1 MDIPSWLIWLIDIV
15 KQAAAILLVIVLL
28 LRTQIID
35 AIIKRIQLSF
45 DKALENKKTLNE
57 RKNYISKHRFD
68 VEFQIYREL
77 SQKFFL
83 SRKLVLGLS
92 CGQAGNLYDEEKF
105 KELYDETFQTIES
118 AQDILYGSAPF
129 ILENFFREYEEILQL
144 LFNQLVAYGEKNKT
158 IVYVTNDGERKVIK
172 NNVEYAN
179 EVNSKLELL
188 NNQIREYL
196 SSLDTLD

>member
-1 MDIPSWLIWLIDIV
+1 MPSWFIDIV
-15 KQAAAILLVIVLL
+15 KQTVSILLAVSPLL
-28 LRTQIID
+28 VPQVRD
-35 AIIKRIQLSF
+35 FVAKSVQLSF
-45 DKALENKKTLNE
+45 DKALEDKKTLNE

-83 SRKLVLGLS
+83 SRKLLLGLS
-92 CGQAGNLYDEEKF
+92 CGQVDNLYDEEKF
-105 KELYDETFQTIES
+105 KELYDETVQTIES

-129 ILENFFREYEEILQL
+129 ILENFFQEYEEILQL
-144 LFNQLVAYGEKNKT
+144 LFNQLVAYGEENKT
-158 IVYVTNDGERKVIK
+158 IVYVANDDKRKIIK

-179 EVNSKLELL
+179 EVNSKLKLL

>member
-1 MDIPSWLIWLIDIV
+1 MPSWFIDIF
-15 KQAAAILLVIVLL
+15 KQAAGILLAVSPLL
-28 LRTQIID
+28 VPQVRD
-35 AIIKRIQLSF
+35 FVAKSVQLSF
-45 DKALENKKTLNE
+45 DKALEDKKTLNE

-83 SRKLVLGLS
+83 SRKLLLGLS
-92 CGQAGNLYDEEKF
+92 CGQVDNLYDEEKF
-105 KELYDETFQTIES
+105 KELYDETVQTIES

-129 ILENFFREYEEILQL
+129 ILENFFQEYEEILQL
-144 LFNQLVAYGEKNKT
+144 LFNQLVAYGEENKT
-158 IVYVTNDGERKVIK
+158 IVYVANDDKRKIIK

-179 EVNSKLELL
+179 EVNSKLKLL

>member
-1 MDIPSWLIWLIDIV
+1 MDMPSWFIDIF
-15 KQAAAILLVIVLL
+15 KQAAGILLAVSPLL
-28 LRTQIID
+28 VPQVRD
-35 AIIKRIQLSF
+35 FVAKSVQLSF
-45 DKALENKKTLNE
+45 DKALEDKKTLNE

-83 SRKLVLGLS
+83 SRKLLLGLS
-92 CGQAGNLYDEEKF
+92 CGQVDNLYDEEKF
-105 KELYDETFQTIES
+105 KELYDETVQTIES

-129 ILENFFREYEEILQL
+129 ILENFFQEYEEILQL
-144 LFNQLVAYGEKNKT
+144 LFNQLVAYGEENKT
-158 IVYVTNDGERKVIK
+158 IVYVANDDKRKIIK

-179 EVNSKLELL
+179 EVNSKLKLL